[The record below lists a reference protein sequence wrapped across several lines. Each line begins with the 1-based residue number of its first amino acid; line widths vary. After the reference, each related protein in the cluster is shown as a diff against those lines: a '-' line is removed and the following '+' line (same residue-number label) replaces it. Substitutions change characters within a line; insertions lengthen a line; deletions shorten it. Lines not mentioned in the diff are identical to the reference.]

1 MRLLHK
7 RHPEARLLGTGEALV
22 VEARR
27 VPLEHLPAVAT
38 RVALVLEVLGDD
50 VQLDGAL
57 VGGDEVAVQTHPA
70 VVVDAQHVQRLV
82 LARQLLHA
90 PLAARAAS
98 RRRAATTAAAGHLP
112 PPTAHTALHHCR
124 RLHHTRCRHLLPAV
138 DTCYCHWLR
147 LEQTKPYDVKSLM
160 LILRAIWYDV
170 MRIACSVYCSL
181 NHTQHLT
188 EQTEHIYRFGQ
199 QAAQNNELHALES
212 SHV

>member
-1 MRLLHK
+1 MRLLHE
-7 RHPEARLLGTGEALV
+7 RHPEARLLGAREALV

-27 VPLEHLPAVAT
+27 VPLEDLPAVAA

-98 RRRAATTAAAGHLP
+98 RRSAATGRLP
-112 PPTAHTALHHCR
+112 PSTAHTALHHRR
-124 RLHHTRCRHLLPAV
+124 RLRYTRCRHLLPAV

-160 LILRAIWYDV
+160 LILSAIWYDV

-188 EQTEHIYRFGQ
+188 EQTEHIYRFGR
-199 QAAQNNELHALES
+199 QAAQNNKLHALES